1 MFYFLTIEILSVK
14 LITLEQQV
22 HLKNEK
28 YNFPQLHILYEWY
41 ENRQPWSINVCA
53 TKKFFFYFW
62 QISQRKTNN
71 KIGSAS
77 LFLTVGFSLA
87 STSLWST
94 WQTINPNSRL
104 ISRELAEKLIN
115 VCICAL
121 VNVSPSI
128 SWDYPEAMMCLT
140 NCLYYICMYGFCN
153 FMFFLNPLA

>member
-1 MFYFLTIEILSVK
+1 MIQK
-14 LITLEQQV
+14 LPAMIHKCV
-22 HLKNEK
+22 CYKN
-28 YNFPQLHILYEWY
+28 
-41 ENRQPWSINVCA
+41 
-53 TKKFFFYFW
+53 FFDFW

-77 LFLTVGFSLA
+77 LFLTVGFSFA

-94 WQTINPNSRL
+94 WQTINLNSRL
-104 ISRELAEKLIN
+104 ISRQLAEKLIN

-153 FMFFLNPLA
+153 FMFFFESTRLGQFKHTDYCPTSPNAHFWAKIPY